1 MGFIFFPCFWVVGL
15 IWFWLASG
23 GWYDFGGVVAYGLQ
37 WLWIVGRSVVE
48 EGFDSGCIGSRW
60 TRERERERERDNNE
74 RMRFGSFEWN
84 KKLKLEIML
93 SCLIFDFVFMMFG
106 KEQWAENVESFKSA
120 LKD

>member
-15 IWFWLASG
+15 IWFWLANG
-23 GWYDFGGVVAYGLQ
+23 GWYDFGGVVAYGLR

-60 TRERERERERDNNE
+60 TRERERERDNNE